1 MFDAALLRSELAP
14 AFRQT
19 TRPSFGS
26 VPRTVGVVPCALVYV
41 ATDSAGSPNT
51 GSADPFS
58 YLEQAITLNRSLR
71 AVGLPQLTVAT
82 NVADEAEQYLAKFD
96 ADARPRI
103 VQLAPSTLTLPK
115 VTRFYGSHFK
125 LDMME
130 QLGATLQEGELLMV
144 LDTDML
150 ALHGVDQ
157 ELLRRCLANGVG
169 AFDISDQEFSAYGDA
184 RVIADLETVAGARLQ
199 NPRWF
204 GGEIL
209 LASAG
214 FIAELVPL
222 AHACF
227 ERYSRAINELNHNG
241 DEAFVSAAL
250 NLLADRGHQII
261 DLGAHRF
268 IGRHWSGNTHRDLRW
283 YKGCT
288 LLHLPGSKQLLE
300 HEARRASFSAA
311 HVWRRLVL
319 AHELH
324 RPVWPLRRW
333 LRAWGWPR
341 FRVAPRKEQTAARVD
356 VLVLDPDHTRL
367 SKLASKLTTLGMQV
381 MSTITSHEARAE
393 AQRLN
398 PRVIVASSP
407 LGVIDASELLDD
419 MHGRRNFVQRPVMI
433 AFSVDDARLD
443 WAEWDR
449 WFPRSADPSDIAQAV
464 TEALGPR

>member
-14 AFRQT
+14 AFRPT
-19 TRPSFGS
+19 TRPASGS
-26 VPRTVGVVPCALVYV
+26 ATRAVGVVPCALVYV

-82 NVADEAEQYLAKFD
+82 NVAGQAEQYLAKVD
-96 ADARPRI
+96 AEARPRI

-115 VTRFYGSHFK
+115 ITRFYASHFK

-130 QLGATLQEGELLMV
+130 QLGATLKEGELLMV

-157 ELLRRCLANGVG
+157 ELLRRCQANGVG

-209 LASAG
+209 LASAA
-214 FIAELVPL
+214 FIEALVPL

-241 DEAFVSAAL
+241 DEAFISAAL
-250 NLLADRGHQII
+250 NLLADSGHQII

-300 HEARRASFSAA
+300 HEARRESFSTA
-311 HVWRRLVL
+311 HVWRKVVL
-319 AHELH
+319 MHELH

-333 LRAWGWPR
+333 LQAWQWPR
-341 FRVAPRKEQTAARVD
+341 FRVALKQQQTAARVD
-356 VLVLDPDHTRL
+356 VLVLDPDHARL

-407 LGVIDASELLDD
+407 LGVVDASELLDD
-419 MHGRRNFVQRPVMI
+419 MHGRRNVVQRPVMI

-449 WFPRSADPSDIAQAV
+449 WFPRSADPADIAQAV
-464 TEALGPR
+464 TDALGPR